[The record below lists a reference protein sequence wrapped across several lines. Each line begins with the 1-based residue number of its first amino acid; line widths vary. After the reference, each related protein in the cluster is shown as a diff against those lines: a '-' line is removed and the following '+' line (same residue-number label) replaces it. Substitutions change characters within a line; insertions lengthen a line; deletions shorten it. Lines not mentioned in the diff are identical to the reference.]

1 LTGRQ
6 AGRGAALAGGLVHG
20 YGRKVGQNGEE
31 AEGISAPCSP
41 YARVACGGGS
51 TAKNGWRRRLAAAA
65 QLVVVV
71 VEQGRVMGV
80 RWWVR
85 DGEEAWMLF
94 IGA

>member
-6 AGRGAALAGGLVHG
+6 AGRGAALAGGPVHG
-20 YGRKVGQNGEE
+20 DGRKVGQNGEE

-51 TAKNGWRRRLAAAA
+51 TAKNGWRRRLAVAA
-65 QLVVVV
+65 QLVVV
-71 VEQGRVMGV
+71 VEQGRVVGV
-80 RWWVR
+80 RWWGEGR
-85 DGEEAWMLF
+85 EEAWVLF